1 MPEHKGDEVKTL
13 AVEYMLANPELTQE
27 EICDI
32 FQCSRRSL
40 MRWVE
45 KYNQTGDVSRRNRE
59 AISYKVKEEH
69 VKFITKTIKENKF
82 MTLEDM
88 LGILKANFTDLDITI
103 VTLFRVIRDNNIT
116 LKMKRHLHEP
126 VKRFGKDID
135 IKSKIKDFYDEVKN
149 YKIEDIICLD
159 ETSISGLLKRNFCYE
174 EKGKRCIHKT
184 NSQEVFKKYTGI
196 FAISS
201 SGLLA
206 YELYQK
212 GGIDT
217 DRLEKFIEE
226 FIKKNKFKKKL
237 IIMDNASSH
246 RNEKIQTLVNK
257 DNKLLYSPAYQHEC
271 NSIEH
276 YFSVLK
282 SKLKKLDN
290 LSYKQIDENI
300 KKAIDE
306 IPVKHYENIMKG
318 TYSINYGSKEMKKK
332 TPKKTPKKNY
342 KK

>member
-1 MPEHKGDEVKTL
+1 
-13 AVEYMLANPELTQE
+13 
-27 EICDI
+27 
-32 FQCSRRSL
+32 
-40 MRWVE
+40 
-45 KYNQTGDVSRRNRE
+45 
-59 AISYKVKEEH
+59 
-69 VKFITKTIKENKF
+69 
-82 MTLEDM
+82 
-88 LGILKANFTDLDITI
+88 
-103 VTLFRVIRDNNIT
+103 
-116 LKMKRHLHEP
+116 MKRHLHEP

-135 IKSKIKDFYDEVKN
+135 IKPKIKEFYDEVKK

-159 ETSISGLLKRNFCYE
+159 ETSINGLMKRNFCYE
-174 EKGKRCIHKT
+174 DKGKRCIHIT

-201 SGLLA
+201 SGLIA
-206 YELYQK
+206 YELYIK
-212 GGIDT
+212 GGIDS

-226 FIKKNKFKKKL
+226 FIIKNKFKKKL

-246 RNEKIQTLVNK
+246 RNEKIKTLVNK
-257 DNKLLYSPAYQHEC
+257 DNKILYSPPYYHEG
-271 NSIEH
+271 NAIEH

-290 LSYKQIDENI
+290 LSYKQINDNI
-300 KKAIDE
+300 KEVINK

-318 TYSINYGSKEMKKK
+318 SYNIEYGSKEMKKK